1 MWGRNMN
8 KQEEVTQQACLEL
21 KITVL
26 DAVNTICRLGEV
38 LSWGPTQTN
47 KIVTALILLTLLY

>member
-1 MWGRNMN
+1 MK
-8 KQEEVTQQACLEL
+8 KQEEVTQQIFLEL

-26 DAVNTICRLGEV
+26 DIVNTICRLEDD
-38 LSWGPTQTN
+38 LSCGPTQTN